1 MDMKE
6 NIKKQLAKEAMFLLI
21 KKTEDL
27 KLDLNKFI
35 DVYKDTFTTN
45 EYSDL
50 SYALR
55 LVANAEFWL
64 VSAYKSIQ
72 KNGHARYE

>member
-1 MDMKE
+1 MDMNLE
-6 NIKKQLAKEAMFLLI
+6 IKKQLAKEALFLLI
-21 KKTEDL
+21 KKVEGI

-35 DVYKDTFTTN
+35 EMYKDILTTS

-55 LVANAEFWL
+55 LTTNTEFWL
-64 VSAYKSIQ
+64 ISAYKQIS
-72 KNGHARYE
+72 KNGHTPYE